1 MIPLLALASLLAGA
15 TYFGLPGSDEED
27 EPEQDSVEDVPP
39 TEDDAVT
46 AGDLLDAALG
56 YAPIPDVDDGAEAAA
71 ETQEVTDWNV
81 GAGQS
86 GSVTD
91 APGASDG
98 EPSEASTDQTEPPAE
113 SGQDDATP
121 DQAYGLERTEV
132 GTPDPDTLR
141 GGFGDTLQG
150 EAGNDTLLGGRGDDQ
165 LLGGDGDDLL
175 RAGGGDNVLEGGD
188 GDDLLLGVESHS
200 DAATG
205 LEWML
210 SPADGP
216 SHDIL
221 NGGAGD
227 DVLRMGHGDIGIG
240 GEGDDIFEV
249 QAAPPSDAEDIP
261 VIEDFDPEHD
271 RLVLAVPFS
280 EAQIIA
286 AWPNAPEHDA
296 DVAVEDFADG
306 TGATILVNGEAVAH
320 VTGAQGLDPG
330 AIQLSGTELIGP
342 DAAQL
347 DAAGDPNTLW
357 HGVPAWASGQ
367 G

>member
-15 TYFGLPGSDEED
+15 TYFGLPGSEED
-27 EPEQDSVEDVPP
+27 ESNPDATDDIPP
-39 TEDDAVT
+39 TGDDDLA

-56 YAPIPDVDDGAEAAA
+56 YAPMPDVSDGAETGA
-71 ETQEVTDWNV
+71 ETQQVTDWNV
-81 GAGQS
+81 GAGQAEPALQKADQPGFGQDAAATAQADQPAPS
-86 GSVTD
+86 GGD
-91 APGASDG
+91 AGAPG
-98 EPSEASTDQTEPPAE
+98 
-113 SGQDDATP
+113 
-121 DQAYGLERTEV
+121 QAYGLERSET
-132 GTPDPDTLR
+132 GSPDADTLR
-141 GGFGDTLQG
+141 GGFGDTLMG
-150 EAGNDTLLGGRGDDQ
+150 EGGQDTLLGGKGNDH

-175 RAGGGDNVLEGGD
+175 RAGGGDNFLEGGD

-210 SPADGP
+210 TPADGP

-221 NGGAGD
+221 DGGAGD

-249 QAAPPSDAEDIP
+249 QADTPSTEEDVP

-296 DVAVEDFADG
+296 DVTVEDFEDG

-330 AIQLSGTELIGP
+330 SIQLSGTQLIGP

-347 DAAGDPNTLW
+347 DSAGGHDTLW
-357 HGVPAWASGQ
+357 HGVPAWANGQ
-367 G
+367 S